1 MHNGN
6 EAGLSEPQTKSD
18 MPTLKDQAQDVVRES
33 LAENS
38 SNNNTMTLPLRGNDL
53 PPEIMHIS
61 DGCIPLSKIIT
72 RLAQLCH
79 NQLSDKIR
87 QIALMPMPTPQQ
99 PSIVNGQVHSSALG
113 QKEEFDQSNESVA
126 RKVALNQA
134 IQKMHGKWVK
144 TLVIA
149 DWSRRSQDV
158 SKLIDLK
165 SHLGQVMT
173 EYELRLDQMINVKR
187 DLTFARLPSPDL
199 KTALHVLSTG
209 DGSYLPDF
217 QFIEPEPMTNQEMM
231 KWIENVNTLL
241 TIRLSLDDYDNIPVH
256 FHDYTIRDG
265 RVVFSV
271 EGEFEVELTIADE
284 DPAQQ
289 FWFVDFRFKFS
300 PAPSEISLSLRMYLE
315 TMVNNAIAK
324 DNLTGCY
331 NFLHEFVLTHKI
343 NEMKRQAIELSKT
356 SWGGVLSIETLDRA
370 FSAQYWP
377 NRPGPNGSK
386 HWIIVAVDGK
396 KKKTGWVN
404 PKTTS
409 NLVATWFRDGKPV
422 KGDKVLFDTV
432 NLSMEQ
438 LVVTVVSRHMEYI
451 FMSIYNNLATN
462 HIYSSREAHLSVAI
476 DPEYPAKSS
485 LTMQCSHE
493 ESITVIVEPTT
504 GEFKLKSHSKASHQA
519 ELKLNKMVHPAQ
531 EGGTIMSGIRW
542 TFLVEEMFRKS
553 NGTGWKCL
561 TNPLPIDDIRGV
573 LKIRETSFWFFGL
586 RRTEM
591 APSWIILC
599 VLRAKGDEWYLC
611 NVFTQNQP
619 VKLDMSSLTID
630 LTPQFWSNL
639 SVSIHSQIAK
649 HSEKPD
655 DTSTSTKQNLMH
667 TVINYENQIAFLGA
681 SVAPRAIIAS
691 TANSGTGAGT
701 TSPSTTS
708 TNPEVSQGRRGP
720 WAEDTITVIFNNVV
734 PGPPVPSKDPH
745 SRLRF
750 TQTPM
755 WYSSCIVRVLD
766 KKKFRS
772 LGANM
777 SRDIRYNG
785 RTGEFCIRI
794 FRPLNTAIRPLLK
807 PRLEAI
813 DRVVNFLDAMTKAGP
828 CVKCESVTLKRIT
841 FSYSEA
847 GVRLDKPFIPT
858 SANEPPPPKWT
869 VVLDLRK
876 SDQIAVILSD
886 KDPHQLVGGMLTR
899 IANQWG
905 GLRTLIR
912 TLPRTLAV
920 MDAIAEIVNG
930 SPERDALCKGVV
942 RSLHLS
948 AGASSL
954 IYHLSSGTGLRLD
967 IKARIRSGAIWW
979 TLERVAMNGQ
989 SFTAQAGADDEEV
1002 ASRLKSLFSM
1012 SDPDGRWITF
1022 GSGLTTCGV
1031 RHVKAMIKAADQ
1043 KVWGL

>member
-404 PKTTS
+404 PKTAS

-462 HIYSSREAHLSVAI
+462 HIYSSREAHLSVTI

-519 ELKLNKMVHPAQ
+519 ELKLNKM
-531 EGGTIMSGIRW
+531 
-542 TFLVEEMFRKS
+542 
-553 NGTGWKCL
+553 
-561 TNPLPIDDIRGV
+561 
-573 LKIRETSFWFFGL
+573 
-586 RRTEM
+586 
-591 APSWIILC
+591 
-599 VLRAKGDEWYLC
+599 
-611 NVFTQNQP
+611 
-619 VKLDMSSLTID
+619 
-630 LTPQFWSNL
+630 
-639 SVSIHSQIAK
+639 
-649 HSEKPD
+649 
-655 DTSTSTKQNLMH
+655 
-667 TVINYENQIAFLGA
+667 
-681 SVAPRAIIAS
+681 
-691 TANSGTGAGT
+691 
-701 TSPSTTS
+701 
-708 TNPEVSQGRRGP
+708 
-720 WAEDTITVIFNNVV
+720 
-734 PGPPVPSKDPH
+734 
-745 SRLRF
+745 
-750 TQTPM
+750 TPM